1 MLVGRDI
8 EVDCRRR
15 LDVRSFSS
23 SLPRLGLRTSV
34 GRESGGDRREGSASG
49 ADAQL
54 AIPRAPGRIGD
65 ECRSR
70 KCHIPTRNLHAGL
83 AGGRLPR
90 SGTVRIS
97 SYFRFLNSSLRPLS
111 GNERFCDSR
120 HSPAAARLCASR
132 TRARNQR
139 RTTRRIR
146 GFYNDSGAERPPGML
161 ASAPPASSRVC
172 RSMPPHCG
180 EHRSATALASRA
192 TALPAPAYQGWPW
205 RLGRL
210 PIRSSPV
217 WPCWS
222 VCLPRNHCH
231 LPLREPESHRRDL
244 SRAASYT

>member
-146 GFYNDSGAERPPGML
+146 GFYNDSGAERPQACSRPHRRPAA
-161 ASAPPASSRVC
+161 ASAGRCLLTAASIAQRRPWRPAQPLCLLLRIRGGRGGSAASPYGPRRYGPAGRCAYRATTAIC
-172 RSMPPHCG
+172 RSAN
-180 EHRSATALASRA
+180 RKVIVAT
-192 TALPAPAYQGWPW
+192 
-205 RLGRL
+205 
-210 PIRSSPV
+210 
-217 WPCWS
+217 
-222 VCLPRNHCH
+222 
-231 LPLREPESHRRDL
+231 
-244 SRAASYT
+244 